1 MTTTPSDSQ
10 SPRWGCRVL
19 LGLLMT
25 LTVWTGTSPEARM
38 REGAHVARGPLE
50 APMFVTVQEGSLSV
64 NLQDVPVQE
73 VIAMI
78 GQQAGLRVRI
88 DAAATQRVSAQFTAM
103 ALDQGLRRIL
113 RGASLS
119 YALLYTQGSAATAS
133 LDEVRVFGEPRREEL
148 APEDYA
154 AMKAAAPAADRLIPS
169 LQERHATR
177 QPAEPDEAIT
187 AEPAADEDVPA
198 DEDIPED

>member
-1 MTTTPSDSQ
+1 
-10 SPRWGCRVL
+10 
-19 LGLLMT
+19 MT

-50 APMFVTVQEGSLSV
+50 APMSVTVQEGSLSV

-103 ALDQGLRRIL
+103 ALDQGLRRLL

-133 LDEVRVFGEPRREEL
+133 LEEVRVFGEPRREEL

-169 LQERHATR
+169 LQERHAAR

-187 AEPAADEDVPA
+187 AEPAVDEDVPA

>member
-50 APMFVTVQEGSLSV
+50 APMSVTVQEGSLSV

-103 ALDQGLRRIL
+103 ALDQGLRRLL

-119 YALLYTQGSAATAS
+119 YALLYTHGSAATAS
-133 LDEVRVFGEPRREEL
+133 LEEVRVFGEPRREEL

-169 LQERHATR
+169 LQERHAAR
-177 QPAEPDEAIT
+177 QPAEPDEATT

>member
-1 MTTTPSDSQ
+1 MS
-10 SPRWGCRVL
+10 
-19 LGLLMT
+19 
-25 LTVWTGTSPEARM
+25 
-38 REGAHVARGPLE
+38 
-50 APMFVTVQEGSLSV
+50 VTVQEGSLSV

-88 DAAATQRVSAQFTAM
+88 DAAATQRVSAQLTAM
-103 ALDQGLRRIL
+103 PWDQGLRRLL

-119 YALLYTQGSAATAS
+119 DALLYTHGAAATAS
-133 LDEVRVFGEPRREEL
+133 LDEGRVFGAPRRADR
-148 APEDYA
+148 APEHDA
-154 AMKAAAPAADRLIPS
+154 AMQAAAPAADRLLPS
-169 LQERHATR
+169 RQERPAAR
-177 QPAEPDEAIT
+177 PPAEPDDATT

>member
-50 APMFVTVQEGSLSV
+50 APMSVTVQEGSLSV

-103 ALDQGLRRIL
+103 ALDQGLRRLL

-169 LQERHATR
+169 LQERHAAR

>member
-103 ALDQGLRRIL
+103 ALDQGLRRLL

-154 AMKAAAPAADRLIPS
+154 AMKAEAPAADRLIPS
-169 LQERHATR
+169 LQERHAAR

>member
-50 APMFVTVQEGSLSV
+50 APMSVTVQEGSLSV

-103 ALDQGLRRIL
+103 ALDQGLRRLL

-169 LQERHATR
+169 LQERHAAR
-177 QPAEPDEAIT
+177 QPTEPDEATT

>member
-103 ALDQGLRRIL
+103 ALDQGLRRLL

-169 LQERHATR
+169 LQERHAAR

>member
-1 MTTTPSDSQ
+1 MTTTPSASQ

-38 REGAHVARGPLE
+38 RERAHVARGPLE
-50 APMFVTVQEGSLSV
+50 APMSVTVQEGSLSV
-64 NLQDVPVQE
+64 NLQDVPVQQ

-103 ALDQGLRRIL
+103 ALDQGLRRLL

-119 YALLYTQGSAATAS
+119 YALLYTQGSAATAR

-148 APEDYA
+148 APEDDA
-154 AMKAAAPAADRLIPS
+154 AMKAAVPAADRLIPS
-169 LQERHATR
+169 LQERHAAR
-177 QPAEPDEAIT
+177 QPAEPDEATT

>member
-50 APMFVTVQEGSLSV
+50 APMSVTVQEGSLSV

-169 LQERHATR
+169 LQERHAAR
-177 QPAEPDEAIT
+177 QSAEPDEAIT

>member
-38 REGAHVARGPLE
+38 REGAHVAQGPLE
-50 APMFVTVQEGSLSV
+50 APMSVTVQEGSLSV

-169 LQERHATR
+169 LQERHAAR

>member
-50 APMFVTVQEGSLSV
+50 APMSVTVQEGSLSV
-64 NLQDVPVQE
+64 NLQDVPVQQ

-103 ALDQGLRRIL
+103 ALDQGLRRLL

-154 AMKAAAPAADRLIPS
+154 AKKAAAPAADRLIPS
-169 LQERHATR
+169 LQERHAAR
-177 QPAEPDEAIT
+177 QPAEPDEATT
-187 AEPAADEDVPA
+187 AEPAADEDVSA

>member
-50 APMFVTVQEGSLSV
+50 APMSVTVQEGSLSV

-103 ALDQGLRRIL
+103 ALDQGLRRLL

-169 LQERHATR
+169 LQERHAAR
-177 QPAEPDEAIT
+177 QSAEPDEAIT

>member
-38 REGAHVARGPLE
+38 REGAPVARGPLE
-50 APMFVTVQEGSLSV
+50 APMSVTVQEGSLSV

-103 ALDQGLRRIL
+103 ALDQGLRRLL

-133 LDEVRVFGEPRREEL
+133 LEEVRVFGEPRREEL

-154 AMKAAAPAADRLIPS
+154 AMKAAAPATDRLIPS
-169 LQERHATR
+169 LQERHAAR
-177 QPAEPDEAIT
+177 QPAEPDEATT

>member
-50 APMFVTVQEGSLSV
+50 APMSVTVQAGSLSV

-103 ALDQGLRRIL
+103 ALDQGLRRLL

-169 LQERHATR
+169 LQERHAAR